1 MYTFYVY
8 SYPLIN
14 KSGVFYKQT
23 VRNRDTSIYDYIYE
37 SSLTPSILWNLKKL
51 FPSKYYS
58 LVRKY
63 LQYRRLDRSK

>member
-37 SSLTPSILWNLKKL
+37 SSLTPSIL
-51 FPSKYYS
+51 
-58 LVRKY
+58 
-63 LQYRRLDRSK
+63 